1 MKKYQ
6 RAKRKIQR
14 DKELKVNKFLE
25 KFDENDN
32 FFLVITHQHYVEAL
46 YKCRKGVTWKG
57 SVQLYTQHGIC
68 EIDTVIE
75 ILLSGKLPPYTSNK
89 IIILSERGKLRA
101 IVPITIKDRMTQR
114 VLCDNALVPVLQ
126 SKLIYDNGAS
136 MKGKGVDFTRRRL
149 QYHLESAIKE
159 YGSNFYV
166 MTFDFK
172 SYFDS
177 IPHQT
182 CENVLRKYF
191 TDERII
197 ATCMGIIKS
206 YQRSQ
211 IKKMKDSPKK
221 RESLRALDN
230 NELRGMC
237 LGSQISQIMALVVPN
252 SLDHYI
258 KDKRGVKHYIRYMD
272 DGVLFSD
279 SKEFL
284 QELYEHM
291 KVIAAELG
299 LSFNE
304 KKTHIGKISKGF
316 TFLKVRYRVT
326 DTGKIVKTLTKQGIV
341 RMRRKLKKFKH
352 LVDEGRMTMDDVY
365 NSMQSWYEHTRV
377 AMAYHARKNMVKLY
391 NELYDG
397 YRLTKKY
404 QHTKGGKNGEILQ
417 IDKWREFRWG
427 SDAA

>member
-1 MKKYQ
+1 M
-6 RAKRKIQR
+6 
-14 DKELKVNKFLE
+14 D
-25 KFDENDN
+25 KFDANDN
-32 FFLVITHQHYVEAL
+32 YFMVITHQHYVEAL

-57 SVQLYTQHGIC
+57 SVQLYTQNGIC
-68 EIDTVIE
+68 EIDKVIE
-75 ILLSGKLPPYTSNK
+75 ILMDGKLPPYTSTK

-159 YGSNFYV
+159 YGSKFYV

-172 SYFDS
+172 SFFDS

-182 CENVLRKYF
+182 CENILRKYF
-191 TDERII
+191 TDERLIN
-197 ATCMGIIKS
+197 TCMGIIKS
-206 YQRSQ
+206 YQRSKL
-211 IKKMKDSPKK
+211 KKEPDSSK
-221 RESLRALDN
+221 RRKALKALEN
-230 NELRGMC
+230 NEARGIC

-258 KDKRGVKHYIRYMD
+258 KDRRGVKHYIRYMD

-284 QELYEHM
+284 QELYKHM
-291 KVIAAELG
+291 KEIVAELG
-299 LSFNE
+299 LAFNE

-316 TFLKVRYRVT
+316 TFLKVRYSVT
-326 DTGKIVKTLTKQGIV
+326 DTGKIIKTLAKSGIV
-341 RMRRKLKKFKH
+341 RMRRKLKKFRH
-352 LVDEGRMTMDDVY
+352 LVDDGRMTLDDAY
-365 NSMQSWYEHTRV
+365 NSMQSWHEHTRV
-377 AMAYHARKNMVKLY
+377 AMSYHTRNNMIKLY
-391 NELYDG
+391 NELFDG

-404 QHTKGGKNGEILQ
+404 QYTEGGKNGKILQ
-417 IDKWREFRWG
+417 IDKWREFRWDC
-427 SDAA
+427 DAA